1 MRSSRRSTHPAE
13 IVVFSGTLRWS
24 HIAGEHTVSSN
35 ALQRLS
41 TKRRARCR
49 SFETRASFW
58 IQSYARLSTAD
69 AECSAP
75 GAFIRTGVSFGWR
88 DWGRI
93 RRARAIKEP
102 RSQVK
107 VNSRSARPAAE
118 DYSFWKLLDIGRLTE
133 LGWRQSTS
141 LAEGIRI
148 TYRTAPS
155 RSYRPLRDRV
165 RSAIAQVLR

>member
-1 MRSSRRSTHPAE
+1 MRSRVKIRELLPLDKGGKLVSLYEVH
-13 IVVFSGTLRWS
+13 VL

-148 TYRTAPS
+148 LMLTPS
-155 RSYRPLRDRV
+155 ESVQAGALNRF
-165 RSAIAQVLR
+165 